1 LRTRTITEAGLLRVK
16 EVVDVLLVED
26 VNIRSTI
33 TTTTTNTTLT
43 TNTTKMETQT
53 LDKKPRSTDFLP
65 LNGTD
70 YVEFYVGNAKQAAH
84 FYKTAFGFQSLA
96 YAGPE
101 TGVRDRASYVLKQDK
116 IRLVL
121 TSPLH
126 SDHPISEHLKKHGDG
141 VKVLALW
148 VDDAYDAFEQTT
160 SRGAVPYQ
168 QPQTL
173 SDEYGEV
180 KTSGIKLY
188 GETAH
193 IFVERK
199 NYKGIFL
206 PGYKEWKS
214 DYNPEP
220 TGLLYVDH
228 CVGNVGWHKM
238 NDWVSFYEDVM
249 GFKNILTFDDK
260 MISTEYS
267 ALMSKVMSNGNG
279 YVKFPI
285 NEPAEGKKKSQIE
298 EYLEFYE
305 DEGVQHLALAT
316 GNIVETV
323 TELQNRGIEFLS
335 VPTTYYD
342 ELLDRVGHID
352 EDLEPLKKLGILV
365 DRDDEGY
372 LLQIFTKPLED
383 RPTVFFEIIQRKG
396 ARSFGAGNFKA
407 LFEAIEHEQEL
418 RGNL

>member
-1 LRTRTITEAGLLRVK
+1 
-16 EVVDVLLVED
+16 
-26 VNIRSTI
+26 
-33 TTTTTNTTLT
+33 
-43 TNTTKMETQT
+43 METQILQNKHT
-53 LDKKPRSTDFLP
+53 SADFLP

-84 FYKTAFGFQSLA
+84 YYKTAFGFQNLA

-101 TGVRDRASYVLKQDK
+101 TGVRDRASYVLQQGK

-121 TSPLH
+121 TTPLH
-126 SDHPISEHLKKHGDG
+126 ADHPIAEHIKKHGDG

-148 VDDAYDAFEQTT
+148 VDDAYDAFEQTVK
-160 SRGAVPYQ
+160 RGAKPYQ
-168 QPQTL
+168 QPQTIR
-173 SDEYGEV
+173 DEHGEV
-180 KTSGIKLY
+180 RTSGICLY
-188 GETAH
+188 GETVH
-193 IFVERK
+193 LFIERK
-199 NYKGIFL
+199 NYTGLFL
-206 PGYKEWKS
+206 PGYEPMAS
-214 DYNPEP
+214 HYNPTE

-238 NDWVSFYEDVM
+238 NEWVNFYEDVM
-249 GFKNILTFDDK
+249 GFRNILTFDDK

-305 DEGVQHLALAT
+305 GEGVQHLALAT
-316 GNIVETV
+316 HDIVKTV
-323 TELQNRGIEFLS
+323 TDLQNRGVEFLS

-342 ELLDRVGHID
+342 ELESRVGKID
-352 EDLEPLKKLGILV
+352 EDVEPLKQLGILV

-372 LLQIFTKPLED
+372 LLQIFTKPVED

-396 ARSFGAGNFKA
+396 AKSFGAGNFKA